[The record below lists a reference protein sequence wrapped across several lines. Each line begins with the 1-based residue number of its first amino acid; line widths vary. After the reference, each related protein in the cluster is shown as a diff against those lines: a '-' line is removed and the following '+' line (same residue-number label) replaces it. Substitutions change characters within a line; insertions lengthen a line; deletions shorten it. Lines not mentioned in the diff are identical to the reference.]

1 MIDVTKCLG
10 CRKGIDVWTKQED
23 KLKHF
28 DFFASADAGAI
39 YDCETLEI
47 EQYLEENENGM
58 LRPKKEYD
66 SFFANQSFW
75 WEDILTLAYDVFQS
89 PEEVKDFFNG
99 GDSDNRMHNRSN
111 EDIEDTLVNLA
122 DLNDI
127 VVDEET
133 YPDLKRFK
141 TK

>member
-10 CRKGIDVWTKQED
+10 CRKGIDVWTKQDD

-39 YDCETLEI
+39 YDCKTLEI

-66 SFFANQSFW
+66 SFFKNQSFW
-75 WEDILTLAYDVFQS
+75 WEDILTLAYDIFQS
-89 PEEVKDFFNG
+89 PEEVKDFFNR

-127 VVDEET
+127 LVDEET

-141 TK
+141 IC